1 MIYRQV
7 KMEDRELLKFYK
19 EGKRN
24 FSHHRLYNR
33 NIANSGSPA
42 PFMIF
47 PEKYGVNP
55 CHN

>member
-55 CHN
+55 CHD